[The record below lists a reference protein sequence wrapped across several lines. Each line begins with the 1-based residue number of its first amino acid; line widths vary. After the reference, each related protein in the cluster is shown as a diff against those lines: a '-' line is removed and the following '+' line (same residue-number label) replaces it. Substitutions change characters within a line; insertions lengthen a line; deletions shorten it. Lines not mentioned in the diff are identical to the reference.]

1 MKQGV
6 VIASQS
12 SIQIVY
18 RASTTLLLIPNLYT
32 LSLLPNCPEDLI
44 RQDFNTCDQLNCV
57 LC

>member
-18 RASTTLLLIPNLYT
+18 RASTTLLLIPNLY

-44 RQDFNTCDQLNCV
+44 RQVFNTCDQLNCV